1 MLGTLNKHKDGIET
15 SITPS
20 LTSSYKYIRLYA
32 TRHLGE
38 MIFHSPTAN
47 TWTLRLLLTQLYDPA
62 MEVCELAT
70 QFLEEACE
78 SVDILQLVVAM
89 QPTLDHLG
97 DVGHG
102 LLMKFMSTPV
112 GFRYLFDSGYID
124 REMDIWLHEPNI
136 HYLLRSRSGLRRPW
150 SLFQWTTRTIYSCS
164 KAWSHIIFSGRW
176 QRQSLGVKFYTKGG
190 ISPSLLSL
198 SVSTVMRTKT
208 QNSYSN

>member
-1 MLGTLNKHKDGIET
+1 
-15 SITPS
+15 
-20 LTSSYKYIRLYA
+20 
-32 TRHLGE
+32 
-38 MIFHSPTAN
+38 MILHSPTAN

-102 LLMKFMSTPV
+102 LLLKYVEWRFAILLVVRAFAHRFMSTPV

-124 REMDIWLHEPNI
+124 REMDIWFHVRAFN
-136 HYLLRSRSGLRRPW
+136 
-150 SLFQWTTRTIYSCS
+150 
-164 KAWSHIIFSGRW
+164 
-176 QRQSLGVKFYTKGG
+176 
-190 ISPSLLSL
+190 
-198 SVSTVMRTKT
+198 SVTS
-208 QNSYSN
+208 

>member
-1 MLGTLNKHKDGIET
+1 
-15 SITPS
+15 
-20 LTSSYKYIRLYA
+20 
-32 TRHLGE
+32 
-38 MIFHSPTAN
+38 MILHSPTAN

-102 LLMKFMSTPV
+102 LLLKCVKWRFAILLVVRAFACRFMSTPV

-124 REMDIWLHEPNI
+124 REMDIWFHVRVFPVCDKLSPLN
-136 HYLLRSRSGLRRPW
+136 
-150 SLFQWTTRTIYSCS
+150 T
-164 KAWSHIIFSGRW
+164 
-176 QRQSLGVKFYTKGG
+176 
-190 ISPSLLSL
+190 SPSEG
-198 SVSTVMRTKT
+198 T
-208 QNSYSN
+208 QHPLRYRNRGLACKDNGVHPVGRRR

>member
-1 MLGTLNKHKDGIET
+1 
-15 SITPS
+15 
-20 LTSSYKYIRLYA
+20 
-32 TRHLGE
+32 
-38 MIFHSPTAN
+38 MILHSPTAN

-102 LLMKFMSTPV
+102 LLLKFVEFKMTSLPLIGIFTPRFMSTPV

-124 REMDIWLHEPNI
+124 REMDIWLHVRALDTMTGCTLI
-136 HYLLRSRSGLRRPW
+136 ASLMKGTQHSLR
-150 SLFQWTTRTIYSCS
+150 C
-164 KAWSHIIFSGRW
+164 
-176 QRQSLGVKFYTKGG
+176 
-190 ISPSLLSL
+190 
-198 SVSTVMRTKT
+198 
-208 QNSYSN
+208 

>member
-1 MLGTLNKHKDGIET
+1 
-15 SITPS
+15 
-20 LTSSYKYIRLYA
+20 
-32 TRHLGE
+32 
-38 MIFHSPTAN
+38 MILHSPTAN

-102 LLMKFMSTPV
+102 LLLKCVEWRFFILLVKAFSYRFMSTPV

-124 REMDIWLHEPNI
+124 REMDIWFHVRVFQV
-136 HYLLRSRSGLRRPW
+136 YLNLSAL
-150 SLFQWTTRTIYSCS
+150 
-164 KAWSHIIFSGRW
+164 K
-176 QRQSLGVKFYTKGG
+176 
-190 ISPSLLSL
+190 ISPS
-198 SVSTVMRTKT
+198 KGT
-208 QNSYSN
+208 QHPLRYRNRGLACKNNGVHPVG